1 MEKDGKERFVVSG
14 YDFRNEEDA
23 RLAETEKRK
32 IEYLKQHLD
41 TNKPETVLALYT
53 KAVNER
59 LFKTPIGIEFLR
71 ELQDYLINQ
80 ADYSEEEVPPV
91 RLHFSYGSPLRDK
104 TNPAR
109 SRVIPQKKKEHI
121 APLVLSVIFNLA
133 LLGGVIAMFYITLNS
148 DQPNILNY
156 ETAITNR
163 YATWEQSLAE
173 KETSLRKKELELK
186 KIEESLGVDLDS
198 LTTE

>member
-1 MEKDGKERFVVSG
+1 MEKDGKESFLVSG
-14 YDFRNEEDA
+14 YAFRNEEDA
-23 RLAETEKRK
+23 KLAEIEKRK

-59 LFKTPIGIEFLR
+59 LFKTPLGIEFLR

-80 ADYSEEEVPPV
+80 ADYSEDEVPPI
-91 RLHFSYGSPLRDK
+91 RLFFHYESPLRDK

-109 SRVIPQKKKEHI
+109 SRVIPEKKKERV
-121 APLVLSVIFNLA
+121 APLFISVVFNLA
-133 LLGGVIAMFYITLNS
+133 LLAAVIAMFYITLNS
-148 DQPNILNY
+148 EQPNILNY

-186 KIEESLGVDLDS
+186 KIEESLGVSVDS
-198 LTTE
+198 VTTE